1 MQCLLLKNNTSPHVL
16 KVRVTSVDKW
26 TNSGEIRKQ
35 VFSPTARND
44 EKQKLEIQIDGTA
57 TEGLVHTGAEVT
69 NFTKILASRFA
80 PSGGKYS
87 LQNSKNRK
95 REHYP
100 IHYMKPQ
107 LLWYPKHTKTQR
119 GKKKKEYYRSISH
132 MSTDVKMVRYLQIQR
147 KDQKYH
153 IWCSTWLHPRD
164 AEMVQHAKM
173 SGKKKCNQNSD
184 ITMLEDIVDTLL
196 HFFL

>member
-87 LQNSKNRK
+87 FVCL
-95 REHYP
+95 
-100 IHYMKPQ
+100 
-107 LLWYPKHTKTQR
+107 
-119 GKKKKEYYRSISH
+119 
-132 MSTDVKMVRYLQIQR
+132 
-147 KDQKYH
+147 
-153 IWCSTWLHPRD
+153 
-164 AEMVQHAKM
+164 
-173 SGKKKCNQNSD
+173 
-184 ITMLEDIVDTLL
+184 
-196 HFFL
+196 FFLVFQDRVSLCSPGCPGIHFVDQAGLELRNPPASASRVLGLKACATTPGDRTVFLSELCGYNWVCGNFFLKQHSCIISIHFSVTFGAINFLNLSCLFS

>member
-87 LQNSKNRK
+87 FVCLFFWFFKTDKQTNQPVPTHNKEKPACSLYSLYGFFFPPLCTLCITLIISKFPFN
-95 REHYP
+95 
-100 IHYMKPQ
+100 
-107 LLWYPKHTKTQR
+107 
-119 GKKKKEYYRSISH
+119 
-132 MSTDVKMVRYLQIQR
+132 
-147 KDQKYH
+147 
-153 IWCSTWLHPRD
+153 
-164 AEMVQHAKM
+164 
-173 SGKKKCNQNSD
+173 
-184 ITMLEDIVDTLL
+184 
-196 HFFL
+196 F

>member
-1 MQCLLLKNNTSPHVL
+1 MLKNNTSPNVL
-16 KVRVTSVDKW
+16 KVRITSVDKW

-69 NFTKILASRFA
+69 ITSPKSWCLDLPLQEENILYKILKIEKGNITQFIIWSH
-80 PSGGKYS
+80 SYS
-87 LQNSKNRK
+87 DTQS
-95 REHYP
+95 
-100 IHYMKPQ
+100 
-107 LLWYPKHTKTQR
+107 TQR
-119 GKKKKEYYRSISH
+119 LKGEKKKKEYYRSISH

-173 SGKKKCNQNSD
+173 SGKKKVQPK
-184 ITMLEDIVDTLL
+184 
-196 HFFL
+196 